1 MLIKIHVYSFSK
13 FMKYLLILDS
23 IERSGIFLFMLNIC
37 YNTVQNQLLVYVH
50 AFSWNKRT
58 RLRPKVKIDDMHSLI
73 YVLYQCILIKYVFT
87 HILNYYYQH
96 FQWFLNYQ
104 LISDNW
110 VAVLYLCKGCSE
122 EFAASRATKLRWK
135 SSIFI

>member
-1 MLIKIHVYSFSK
+1 
-13 FMKYLLILDS
+13 MKYLLILDS

-96 FQWFLNYQ
+96 FQ
-104 LISDNW
+104 
-110 VAVLYLCKGCSE
+110 
-122 EFAASRATKLRWK
+122 
-135 SSIFI
+135 